1 MIRINL
7 LPHREEKRKA
17 RRQQFWLLAAVA
29 AISGLVVWFV
39 GHSVIA
45 GYVESQEEKNV
56 FLKEQIAELDKEI
69 AEIKGLREQTEA
81 LLSRKQVIESLQV
94 NRTETVQIFNE
105 LANQMPEGVYLRALK
120 QTGSRINLV
129 GYAQSNARVSNLMR
143 NLEASPNLERADLV
157 EVKAA
162 TLNNRRVSEFSL
174 NVSIERSK
182 TEDPMGKQKG
192 KAVVVGGAAN
202 AGGKPL

>member
-69 AEIKGLREQTEA
+69 AEIKGLREQAEA

>member
-17 RRQQFWLLAAVA
+17 RRQQFILFSAIAALGGLL
-29 AISGLVVWFV
+29 VWFI
-39 GHSVIA
+39 GHSVIV
-45 GYVESQEEKNV
+45 GYVDGQDQKNAM
-56 FLKEQIAELDKEI
+56 LKEEIALLDKEI
-69 AEIKGLREQTEA
+69 SEIKGLREQAEA
-81 LLSRKQVIESLQV
+81 LLSRKQVIESLQT

-105 LANQMPEGVYLRALK
+105 LAAHMPEGVYLKALK
-120 QTGSRINLV
+120 QTGSRINLS

-162 TLNNRRVSEFSL
+162 TVNNRRVSEFSL
-174 NVSIERSK
+174 NFTIERPK
-182 TEDPMGKQKG
+182 TEDPTGKPKT
-192 KAVVVGGAAN
+192 KTPVI
-202 AGGKPL
+202 AGGKP